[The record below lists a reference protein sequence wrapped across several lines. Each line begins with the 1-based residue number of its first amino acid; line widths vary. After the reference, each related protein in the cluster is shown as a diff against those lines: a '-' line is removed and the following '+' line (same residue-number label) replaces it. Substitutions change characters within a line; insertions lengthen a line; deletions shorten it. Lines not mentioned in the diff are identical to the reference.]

1 MAGFLTLQAY
11 CEGCDT
17 TVEVY
22 ADELFDFDCRCT
34 TCDGLLVI
42 QEGEEGEGGP
52 AARADR
58 PTREDA
64 EGREAHDELALLEEP
79 LRQEDRP
86 TRADDESDDPYA
98 LAARA
103 LFGDAFLDAVDEGRR
118 ERGAERGH
126 GPQAGSRPIEPLSTK
141 EWAGALGEPEPPRW
155 DGSQTQQVKA
165 RAAAADQAEVEALV
179 EVVEVA
185 AGTQGRG
192 SRTYERDD
200 LLPEPARPSE
210 PPLEGLTTG
219 GQLAAAAPAAAP
231 ADDLGQ
237 LFPDLDWLALINDRL
252 PEEEPEAE
260 VARRVIRL
268 PEEAAPR
275 SAEDAEEVRRFQETV
290 TQVEAGGPEALDAL
304 LSGTSARP
312 AQRYE
317 GTGALRV
324 DAEQVERATAAGL
337 AAAAEAAEAAETAEA
352 AAAPAEPPE
361 DEARSSE
368 STPAAGEPAAEPQEH
383 AATRALRAG
392 APTGEASAPAEPTA
406 DPAALPF
413 RKERLDPALVCARDV
428 SSPQADV
435 FRLLYQRIFHARNG
449 TSPRVVLITSPGR
462 GEGKTTVAA
471 NLAIVAARI
480 PGGGALLVDAD
491 PRGGGVMRPLGLAQG
506 SEGLLEAIQ
515 SGRDAREFLR
525 PLELRGL
532 SVLPLGVK
540 GSETAE
546 LIASSRTGEVLSA
559 LRGGLRGAA
568 MIVDGSSVLESADPL
583 VLSRSVDAVVLV
595 VRSGRTQRA
604 DVERAL
610 DLLGRE
616 RVLGVVVND
625 AA

>member
-42 QEGEEGEGGP
+42 QEGEEGAGGP

-58 PTREDA
+58 PTQED
-64 EGREAHDELALLEEP
+64 EQQGDEPHDLPLLGEP

-86 TRADDESDDPYA
+86 TRADDEGDDPYA

-103 LFGDAFLDAVDEGRR
+103 LFGDAFLDSVDEGRR
-118 ERGAERGH
+118 ERSTDRVND
-126 GPQAGSRPIEPLSTK
+126 PLAGSRPIEPLSTK
-141 EWAGALGEPEPPRW
+141 EWAGALGALEPPRW

-185 AGTQGRG
+185 SGTQGRG

-200 LLPEPARPSE
+200 LLPESAPPSE

-219 GQLAAAAPAAAP
+219 GQLAAPAPAAP

-252 PEEEPEAE
+252 PEEEPEAD
-260 VARRVIRL
+260 VARHVIRL

-290 TQVEAGGPEALDAL
+290 TQVEAGGPEALDGL
-304 LSGTSARP
+304 LSGTHARP

-324 DAEQVERATAAGL
+324 EAEQVERATAAGL
-337 AAAAEAAEAAETAEA
+337 AAAAEAAEAAAAAAEPQAISPDGETRPYGKETPAEPG
-352 AAAPAEPPE
+352 AAPAEPQGHE
-361 DEARSSE
+361 
-368 STPAAGEPAAEPQEH
+368 
-383 AATRALRAG
+383 ATRALRAA
-392 APTGEASAPAEPTA
+392 APTVETPVAADPGA

-435 FRLLYQRIFHARNG
+435 FRLLYQRIFHGRNG
-449 TSPRVVLITSPGR
+449 SSPRVVLITSPGR

-491 PRGGGVMRPLGLAQG
+491 PRGGGVMRPLGLTQG

-515 SGRDAREFLR
+515 SGRDARDFLR

-546 LIASSRTGEVLSA
+546 LIASSRTGEVLGA

-595 VRSGRTQRA
+595 VRAGRTQRS

-616 RVLGVVVND
+616 RVLGVVIND